1 MDNTT
6 TTTEACGFASLHVN
20 PTLMS
25 EHGDI
30 AACITPVG
38 QYSDMSIMNATMNI
52 AVENGGDTFPLC
64 LEVLEQIQTVS
75 GFTPVEYACE
85 QMVEKGVMNLQIH
98 NGEVQFVSKDGL
110 TEGIP
115 LQQFLDIVKNAKDA
129 IDTGELIEY
138 TRSIAP
144 QIASL
149 IVIGALFVGLIS
161 YDAKN
166 PGALLWLKDALK
178 APFKRRA

>member
-1 MDNTT
+1 MDNT
-6 TTTEACGFASLHVN
+6 TTTEACGFASLQVN

-25 EHGDI
+25 EYGDI

-75 GFTPVEYACE
+75 GFTPVDYTCE
-85 QMVEKGVMNLQIH
+85 QMVENGVMNLQIH
-98 NGEVQFVSKDGL
+98 NGEVQFVSTDGL

-115 LQQFLDIVKNAKDA
+115 LQQFLDIVISAKDA
-129 IDTGELIEY
+129 LDTGELIEY
-138 TRSIAP
+138 TKSIAP

-149 IVIGALFVGLIS
+149 IVIGALFVGLIQ
-161 YDAKN
+161 YDRKY
-166 PGALLWLKDALK
+166 PGALRLLKTQLRELL
-178 APFKRRA
+178 KRRE